1 MSKFNADINSAG
13 DGWIQVTISGDT
25 ANTLTEAQIASSL
38 STLPIAGE
46 EEKITSEWSPKDRIF
61 IEQPSFIIE
70 VKELEWLPISYG
82 DEVANTILGTY
93 TITAGSPYLV
103 WFAGQADDEDY
114 AVSATNMELAK
125 AAAQADYETRV
136 LSALI
141 SSPGKDGGQ
150 EVEAENRALRKIIS
164 DAASALPNGAFIH
177 PEASVGFMEGLPK
190 EIALVCSRPQPAST
204 ALVERL
210 QQLHAE
216 QHRILGE
223 MLLDKS
229 EEGQAKAN
237 WQGGKVNGIAA
248 ALSASQSTSSE
259 GER

>member
-1 MSKFNADINSAG
+1 MTISEKAIEAAARAMAVLGYCRLNRIDPTQEKVDGTDHFETWFAG
-13 DGWIQVTISGDT
+13 DASNHKSYVDDAT
-25 ANTLTEAQIASSL
+25 AAL

-46 EEKITSEWSPKDRIF
+46 GK
-61 IEQPSFIIE
+61 
-70 VKELEWLPISYG
+70 VKALEWREEPIPPAWESLASTGVGVYCIPHGRDRFCLRFRDTIVLG
-82 DEVANTILGTY
+82 DFPTL
-93 TITAGSPYLV
+93 
-103 WFAGQADDEDY
+103 DE
-114 AVSATNMELAK
+114 AK
-125 AAAQADYETRV
+125 AAAQADYETRI

-150 EVEAENRALRKIIS
+150 EVEAVGCPGDKCEHFWEEA
-164 DAASALPNGAFIH
+164 PCCNGW
-177 PEASVGFMEGLPK
+177 
-190 EIALVCSRPQPAST
+190 RPQPAST

-210 QQLHAE
+210 QQLYDE

-248 ALSASQSTSSE
+248 ALYASQTAE
-259 GER
+259 PRQ